1 MTGQSL
7 GSLPLSM
14 YKVIVAYKPEDTT
27 IAKVLL
33 YLRKSRGAIAHPAP
47 LVPTPLQVPEASKSS
62 SLNPIDRGVSRNVL
76 GRCLNTGAR

>member
-14 YKVIVAYKPEDTT
+14 YKVIAAYKPEDTT

-33 YLRKSRGAIAHPAP
+33 YLRKSGGTIAHPAP
-47 LVPTPLQVPEASKSS
+47 LVPTPMLTDP
-62 SLNPIDRGVSRNVL
+62 G
-76 GRCLNTGAR
+76 NTHIYIVY